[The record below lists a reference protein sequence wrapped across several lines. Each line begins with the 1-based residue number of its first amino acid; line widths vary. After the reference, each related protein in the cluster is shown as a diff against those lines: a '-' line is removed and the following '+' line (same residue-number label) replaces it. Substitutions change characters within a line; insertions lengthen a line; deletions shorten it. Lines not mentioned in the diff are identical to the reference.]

1 MVGGGACSF
10 STGFLGVA
18 LKPCSG
24 KGHLC
29 VLPAVMQ
36 AGNSFRVRSV
46 SLKLRS
52 YDAPGA
58 VLKQPLR
65 FVVVPALCCETPGV
79 GQVAGSTRQGSLVGL
94 RERKHTF
101 F

>member
-1 MVGGGACSF
+1 MVGGGSF

-18 LKPCSG
+18 LKSCSG

-29 VLPAVMQ
+29 VLPAVVQ
-36 AGNSFRVRSV
+36 AESPCRVRSV

-58 VLKQPLR
+58 VLNTL
-65 FVVVPALCCETPGV
+65 L
-79 GQVAGSTRQGSLVGL
+79 GL
-94 RERKHTF
+94 
-101 F
+101 